1 MDVQRAI
8 PTERPH
14 SLVMAA
20 ILDTLPLA
28 IAVIPWGILCG
39 SLGIKMGLSPLESQ
53 LMSLLV
59 FAGAAQLSA
68 LSIIGVGGGLSSIL
82 GSTAVVSSRHLLYS
96 ATFRNEALKLPIY
109 KRIVFAFLL
118 TDEMFAV
125 AENKK
130 RVLGYFSFEYALMSG
145 FTFYLIWNL
154 STFVGVVAGKSIPNL
169 EALGLEFAIAATFI
183 AMVVPNIKSRAT
195 LIAVLISAVSSVMF
209 HIYAVPNG
217 LLFSGLMGMCIGYL
231 LEDKVEEE
239 EV

>member
-1 MDVQRAI
+1 MIFDRDMSNNQTRSIHMSAV
-8 PTERPH
+8 
-14 SLVMAA
+14 
-20 ILDTLPLA
+20 LDILPLA

-39 SLGIKMGLSPLESQ
+39 SLAIQVGLTPIESQ

-68 LSIIGVGGGLSSIL
+68 LSIIGISGGFSAIF

-96 ATFRNEALKLPIY
+96 ATFRNEALKLPFY

-130 RVLGYFSFEYALMSG
+130 RSLGYFSLDYALISG

-154 STFVGVVAGKSIPNL
+154 STFTGIVAGSSISNL
-169 EALGLEFAIAATFI
+169 EELGLEFAIAATFI
-183 AMVVPNIKSRAT
+183 AMVVPNIKSIAT
-195 LIAVLISAVSSVMF
+195 LLAVLVSSLSSIIF
-209 HIYAVPNG
+209 HNYEISNA
-217 LLFSGLMGMCIGYL
+217 LLFSGLIGMFVGFFIESKKGNI
-231 LEDKVEEE
+231 
-239 EV
+239 